1 MTDEEL
7 NRKLLLEF
15 CGFKRC
21 SCGYCG
27 SWIGDDGVIGDID
40 NEPILDSNFYL
51 KYAVP
56 KLKELGLK
64 FTLRFSETFL
74 IRFYKER
81 YDCVAVA
88 EHEDLTE
95 AFGQA
100 LLFLIKEGK

>member
-1 MTDEEL
+1 MTDEDKEL
-7 NRKLLLEF
+7 ILEF

-21 SCGYCG
+21 NCGYCG

-40 NEPILDSNFYL
+40 NEPILDPNFYFTYVVL
-51 KYAVP
+51 

-81 YDCVAVA
+81 YDCVAAA
-88 EHEDLTE
+88 EHEDPAE

-100 LLFLIKEGK
+100 LLFLIKEEK